1 MKVNGAVQV
10 YALMFESAF
19 KDKQYDMRGRAKGR
33 AWKDLRDTGG
43 RSEWSVKGLADCLR
57 LGKVTVSKA
66 IDALMDQGFISFD
79 GFIST
84 RNGSPKRIY
93 RVTPVDQLE
102 AKRKALEILG
112 TPSLRKTKPPKAGSV
127 FIAAAF
133 MRIPYS
139 TVGGW
144 MRKGRWP
151 EGKKEL
157 YYQLQKYVQQP
168 TTK

>member
-1 MKVNGAVQV
+1 MVFIKTPPPIYEVAQMKVNGAVQV

-19 KDKQYDMRGRAKGR
+19 KDKQYDTRARAKGR
-33 AWKDLRDTGG
+33 AWKDLRNTGG

-66 IDALMDQGFISFD
+66 IDALMDKGFISFD

-102 AKRKALEILG
+102 AKRKVLELLG
-112 TPSLRKTKPPKAGSV
+112 APSLRKPKPKKAPELKVDQNFLGLIDV
-127 FIAAAF
+127 
-133 MRIPYS
+133 PN
-139 TVGGW
+139 TEEVGFDDW
-144 MRKGRWP
+144 
-151 EGKKEL
+151 
-157 YYQLQKYVQQP
+157 
-168 TTK
+168 

>member
-1 MKVNGAVQV
+1 MKVNGAVQI

-57 LGKVTVSKA
+57 LGKVTVSNA
-66 IDALMDQGFISFD
+66 IDALLDQGFISFD

-102 AKRKALEILG
+102 AKRKALEFIG
-112 TPSLRKTKPPKAGSV
+112 APSLRKPKPPKAPDIKVDQSFLD
-127 FIAAAF
+127 FIDTPNAEE
-133 MRIPYS
+133 
-139 TVGGW
+139 VCCDDW
-144 MRKGRWP
+144 
-151 EGKKEL
+151 
-157 YYQLQKYVQQP
+157 
-168 TTK
+168 

>member
-57 LGKVTVSKA
+57 LGKVTVNKA
-66 IDALMDQGFISFD
+66 IDALLDQGFISFD

-84 RNGSPKRIY
+84 RKGSPKRIY

-102 AKRKALEILG
+102 AKRQALEILG
-112 TPSLRKTKPPKAGSV
+112 TPSLRQPKRPKAPDLKVDQSFLD
-127 FIAAAF
+127 FIE
-133 MRIPYS
+133 IPN
-139 TVGGW
+139 TEEVCCDDW
-144 MRKGRWP
+144 
-151 EGKKEL
+151 
-157 YYQLQKYVQQP
+157 
-168 TTK
+168 

>member
-66 IDALMDQGFISFD
+66 IDALLDQGFISFD

-84 RNGSPKRIY
+84 RKGSPKRIY
-93 RVTPVDQLE
+93 RVTPVDQLD
-102 AKRKALEILG
+102 AKRQAISVIG
-112 TPSLRKTKPPKAGSV
+112 PPSLRKSQPSKAPNLSIDESFLD
-127 FIAAAF
+127 FIDAPNTEEIIFA
-133 MRIPYS
+133 
-139 TVGGW
+139 
-144 MRKGRWP
+144 
-151 EGKKEL
+151 E
-157 YYQLQKYVQQP
+157 
-168 TTK
+168 

>member
-1 MKVNGAVQV
+1 MVFIKTPPPIYEVAQMKVNGAVQV

-19 KDKQYDMRGRAKGR
+19 KEKQYDIRGRAKGR
-33 AWKDLRDTGG
+33 SWGDLRDTGG

-57 LGKVTVSKA
+57 LGKVTVSNA
-66 IDALMDQGFISFD
+66 IDALLDQGFISFD

-112 TPSLRKTKPPKAGSV
+112 APSLRKPKPPKAPDLKADRSFLDFIDVPNTEEIV
-127 FIAAAF
+127 FDD
-133 MRIPYS
+133 
-139 TVGGW
+139 W
-144 MRKGRWP
+144 
-151 EGKKEL
+151 
-157 YYQLQKYVQQP
+157 
-168 TTK
+168 